1 MMNFFSRRNFSDID
15 RIEPYS
21 FLNISEN
28 SKPQEVKM
36 AYMKLA
42 TVPDRT
48 QRMKACLSYNII
60 CKKSKYIKEGNFYR
74 VQYKDCFNYTVI
86 CLQH

>member
-15 RIEPYS
+15 RIKPYL
-21 FLNISEN
+21 FLNIYEN
-28 SKPQEVKM
+28 SKYKEVKM

-48 QRMKACLSYNII
+48 QRVKACLSYDII
-60 CKKSKYIKEGNFYR
+60 CNKNKYIKEGNFYR
-74 VQYKDCFNYTVI
+74 FKKKDCFFYTVI
-86 CLQH
+86 